1 MDEIKNILKT
11 VAPWLASAVTGPLGG
26 FAAEAVVKALGGS
39 DNTAEGLKKA
49 LQGASPEALLAL
61 KQADYEFQVKMTE
74 LGFKKVT
81 DLENIAASDR
91 ASARDLQKVVRSNIP
106 AILSVIVTSGFFSL
120 LYGMMTGYFVVNDNS
135 QALMLM
141 LGSLGTAWGMVMSYW
156 FGTTNGSAVKTDI
169 IARSPA
175 IENKDPQ

>member
-11 VAPWLASAVTGPLGG
+11 VAPWLATAISGPLGG
-26 FAAEAVVKALGGS
+26 FAVEKTIQALGGS
-39 DNTAEGLKKA
+39 DSTVDGLKKA

-61 KQADYEFQVKMTE
+61 KKADYDFQEKMTE

-81 DLENIAASDR
+81 DLESIAANDR
-91 ASARDLQKVVRSNIP
+91 ASARDLQKVVRSKIP

-175 IENKDPQ
+175 IENKGNE